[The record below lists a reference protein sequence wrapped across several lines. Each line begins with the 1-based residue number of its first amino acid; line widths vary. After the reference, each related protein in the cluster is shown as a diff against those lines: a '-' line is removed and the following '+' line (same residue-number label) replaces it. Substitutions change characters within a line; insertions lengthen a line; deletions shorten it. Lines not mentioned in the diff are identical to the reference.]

1 MNTIIQQKQASEIEE
16 TKIFLNNAFFFLAH
30 RDRIMSDN
38 WMFLASVPIQ
48 NGPIYFGKLCLG
60 AYLEWWLSCDT
71 VRRISEDGRLSL
83 VYRLAG
89 SQFSGR
95 NSCNEV
101 YEDVSHKVVHITN
114 FMNAVGR
121 LKRISEQYSKNNNNE
136 RYRLEEVV
144 EILKKEDNENKSNV
158 QDYTALFQTIT

>member
-1 MNTIIQQKQASEIEE
+1 MNTIIQQKQTSEFED
-16 TKIFLNNAFFFLAH
+16 TKIFLNNAFFFLSH
-30 RDRIMSDN
+30 RDRIMSDSR
-38 WMFLASVPIQ
+38 MFLASVPVQ

-60 AYLEWWLSCDT
+60 AYLEWWLSYDA

-83 VYRLAG
+83 VFRLAG
-89 SQFSGR
+89 SPFSGR

-101 YEDVSHKVVHITN
+101 YEDGSHKVVHISN

-121 LKRISEQYSKNNNNE
+121 LKRISEQYSKNNNNK

-144 EILKKEDNENKSNV
+144 EILKKEDNENKSHV
-158 QDYTALFQTIT
+158 QNYSALFRMTT